1 MEVRPEGHR
10 EPCNKVGSLS
20 QAEHLVGIRIGKFSI
35 LIVTLNPLGHSLLLW
50 HAGLLHK
57 FRSYGISGQVFDLVS
72 SFFSNRRLRV
82 VLDRKSS
89 QLMLELLKVPFLI
102 LQFSL
107 RTFLMML
114 FVTFLSMLMIQL

>member
-20 QAEHLVGIRIGKFSI
+20 QAEHLVGIRTRKFSI
-35 LIVTLNPLGHSLLLW
+35 LIVTLNPLGHSLFLW

-57 FRSYGISGQVFDLVS
+57 LRSYGISVQVFDLVS

-89 QLMLELLKVPFLI
+89 QLMLELLKVPLLI

-114 FVTFLSMLMIQL
+114 SVKFLSMLLMQP